1 MSKFTDYLKT
11 SSFRNTIIAAIVTVI
26 VLVGAAFFSLRYY
39 TKHGEGLNVP
49 LVKGLVLA
57 QAAQKLEDAGLK
69 YEVDSVFIMDKPP
82 GYVIDQDPDANT
94 FVKDNRTVYLTI
106 NAGKIPDT
114 NFPNIEFKNLREA
127 TAILE
132 SNRLKLGDT
141 TYKAD
146 ISRDVVL
153 EMTFGGQP
161 IKTGDNVPV
170 GSRIDLVLGDG
181 RGSEEVDVPQLV
193 GLTIDEAKFS
203 LKGSMLSLGNVMYQG
218 VVKDSASAVII
229 EQNPMSTDSISKVS
243 IGTRINITLSNTPKI
258 ISDPNNP
265 AQPTKQNNQ
274 VNPGSSN
281 APNALDATDV
291 SSEPKKILKQPK
303 PIKPLR

>member
-1 MSKFTDYLKT
+1 MSKFISYLKT
-11 SSFRNTIIAAIVTVI
+11 SSFRNTIVAAIVTVI
-26 VLVGAAFFSLRYY
+26 ILIAVAFFSLRYY

-49 LVKGLVLA
+49 SVKGLILA
-57 QAAQKLEDAGLK
+57 EAAKKLEDAGLK
-69 YEVDSVFIMDKPP
+69 YEIDSVFIMDKPP

-94 FVKDNRTVYLTI
+94 FVKDNRTIYLTI

-127 TAILE
+127 KAILE
-132 SNRLKLGDT
+132 SARLKLGDT

-153 EMTFGGQP
+153 ETTFGGQP
-161 IKTGDNVPV
+161 IRAGDNIPV

-181 RGSEEVDVPQLV
+181 RGSEEVDVPQLL

-203 LKGSMLSLGNVMYQG
+203 LKGSMLSLGNVNYQG
-218 VVKDSASAVII
+218 QIRDSANALII
-229 EQNPMSTDSISKVS
+229 EQNPMPSDSLTKVS
-243 IGTRINITLSNTPKI
+243 IGTRINIILSNTPKTPVPEEVI
-258 ISDPNNP
+258 IQKNPANQNVPNN
-265 AQPTKQNNQ
+265 
-274 VNPGSSN
+274 
-281 APNALDATDV
+281 L
-291 SSEPKKILKQPK
+291 K